1 MKRTIPNVSKQVEV
15 SVIIANNQ
23 MEWWERDGG
32 VKFLKEIGLKSGQRV
47 LDFGCRVGHYTIPAA
62 KVVGNEG
69 IVYAVD
75 KEWQALNELQRKAIA
90 YNLTNI
96 RVIKT
101 SGQIKLP
108 LESRTVDVVL
118 LYDVLH
124 YLGKDKRNK
133 LYHEA
138 YRVLK
143 QSGLL
148 SVYPKHAAEDN
159 PIMEFKNLH
168 LSDIREEI
176 QSLGF
181 VSNRK
186 YFGIISHDD
195 GLNKGC
201 VLNFRKHKSENNNSL
216 RQ

>member
-1 MKRTIPNVSKQVEV
+1 MRKVEL
-15 SVIIANNQ
+15 
-23 MEWWERDGG
+23 RP
-32 VKFLKEIGLKSGQRV
+32 GQTV

-62 KVVGNEG
+62 KVVGDEG

-101 SGQIKLP
+101 SGQMKLP

-124 YLGKDKRNK
+124 YLGKDKRKK

-148 SVYPKHAAEDN
+148 SVYPKHTAEDN

-168 LSDIREEI
+168 LSNVREEI
-176 QSLGF
+176 QSSGF

-186 YFGIISHDD
+186 HFGIISHDD

-201 VLNFRKHKSENNNSL
+201 VLNFRKHKGENNNSL